1 MLLRHLR
8 YSEVAETWVTSAASA
23 IIIAVIVGSALAC
36 GSALAAPQDKPSVA
50 SQLHQDPAPPQ
61 QSRAGPYVR
70 DGIRL
75 ADQEKLSAAAEQF
88 VKALQIDPQNT
99 DALYNLGLIRMK
111 WGDLKAANASFREV
125 LRINPHHAAAQLRLA
140 SILTQFARDDQ
151 NYIPKAQAAYA
162 RAIELDPNQPEA
174 YFNLG
179 YLAIRQRDYPAAVNQ
194 YQKALAL
201 DPHYPRV
208 HLELGIALYQVRDF
222 AAAHPMLQAA
232 VAEEPGSAEA
242 HHYYGLVAGR
252 HGEWE
257 EAVQELR
264 AAARLAPDEQEIH
277 YALAEAL
284 RKDGHPDEAS
294 AEMAT
299 VQDLQAHS
307 SEKTQAQFREYQARK
322 SLEAGEMDSAAEDFR
337 QSLSLARDARTAT
350 NLGVTL
356 LWKGDAD
363 NAVKAFQRALEID
376 PKYEWAEYYLGVS
389 YAHKHEFAKA
399 EEALN
404 KALELR
410 HEFSEAEFYRG
421 LVFAAEGRLQ
431 PAEADLRAAV
441 RSRPDAAVTHYYL
454 GSILLRQGKQEEG
467 NSELAI
473 SRRLDPSFNPA
484 LATSTPLAGAEAQ
497 PAPKSPPLH

>member
-1 MLLRHLR
+1 VVLRRLR
-8 YSEVAETWVTSAASA
+8 YSEVAETRVTSAASEF
-23 IIIAVIVGSALAC
+23 IIAVIVGSALAC
-36 GSALAAPQDKPSVA
+36 GSALAAPRDKPGVA
-50 SQLHQDPAPPQ
+50 SQLLQDPPPPQ
-61 QSRAGPYVR
+61 LRRAGQYVSE
-70 DGIRL
+70 GIRL
-75 ADQEKLSAAAEQF
+75 AGEEKLAAAAEQF
-88 VKALQIDPQNT
+88 VKALQIDPRNT
-99 DALYNLGLIRMK
+99 EALYNLGLIRMK
-111 WGDLKAANASFREV
+111 WGDLNAAGDSFREV
-125 LRINPHHAAAQLRLA
+125 LRINPNHAAAQLRLA

-174 YFNLG
+174 HFNLG
-179 YLAIRQRDYPAAVNQ
+179 YLAIRQRDYHAAVNE
-194 YQKALAL
+194 YQKAVAL
-201 DPHYPRV
+201 DPRYPRV

-222 AAAHPMLQAA
+222 DAAYSMLQAA

-242 HHYYGLVAGR
+242 HHYCGLALGR
-252 HGEWE
+252 RGEWE
-257 EAVQELR
+257 QSVQELR

-284 RKDGHPDEAS
+284 RKGGHADEAA

-299 VQDLQAHS
+299 VQNLQVHS
-307 SEKTQAQFREYQARK
+307 SEKTEAQFREYQARK
-322 SLEAGEMDSAAEDFR
+322 SLEAGKMESAAEDFR
-337 QSLSLARDARTAT
+337 QSLNLARDARTAT

-363 NAVKAFQRALEID
+363 NAIHAFQRALEID
-376 PKYEWAEYYLGVS
+376 QKYEWADYYLGVS
-389 YAHKHEFAKA
+389 YARKHEFARA
-399 EEALN
+399 EDALN

-421 LVFAAEGRLQ
+421 LVYAAQGRLQ

-441 RSRPDAAVTHYYL
+441 HSRPDAAVTHYYL

-473 SRRLDPSFNPA
+473 SRRLDPGFNPGA
-484 LATSTPLAGAEAQ
+484 ATSSPGFGAQ
-497 PAPKSPPLH
+497 PQPASKVPPH